1 MATVSEPWSARSWWP
16 CKDDPNDRAMT
27 TVTIRAPLGMVG
39 VSNGKLTLRS
49 GNTTQWFQVNPVP
62 TYLVSIAVGDYVELA
77 DQYDGPAGRI
87 DLRHWV
93 YPGEED
99 DVREDMSVL
108 PGMLDFCASLLGPYP
123 FAGQPFGIAEVPWD
137 EAMEHPTAVTWGDVL
152 VTGTHQF
159 DTVLMHELAHMWFGN
174 LVSPVDWTHIWLNE
188 GFATYFEALWA
199 EHVHGQTGLISF
211 MNSHSWGLGYGTDTL
226 IRNPSSSW
234 PPYYFRA
241 IAYHK
246 GAWVLHM
253 LRRELGDEDFFAA
266 LRHYIERA
274 DLRWGN
280 AESADFQAS
289 CEAVS
294 GRDLS
299 IFFDQWLTRTTYPVL
314 RVDWQNNWQ
323 EGANEVRVRVRQE
336 QDPEPDGSQ
345 PAYSFPLDVQMRGA
359 GLDTTVTLIVYR
371 LDQEFVVPLPA
382 TISNVDIDP
391 QRWLLHDDAADV
403 LNKSGRNV
411 AAAPVRLLPA
421 TPNPFNPRTVFMW
434 ETEVATSDEV
444 EIFDVMGRRLLHR
457 QWGERTAGRREFL
470 WTGTDDTGREAPSGI
485 YLYRVTTRGQAEAGP
500 FQRRL
505 HGKVTLAR

>member
-1 MATVSEPWSARSWWP
+1 
-16 CKDDPNDRAMT
+16 
-27 TVTIRAPLGMVG
+27 
-39 VSNGKLTLRS
+39 
-49 GNTTQWFQVNPVP
+49 
-62 TYLVSIAVGDYVELA
+62 
-77 DQYDGPAGRI
+77 
-87 DLRHWV
+87 
-93 YPGEED
+93 
-99 DVREDMSVL
+99 
-108 PGMLDFCASLLGPYP
+108 
-123 FAGQPFGIAEVPWD
+123 
-137 EAMEHPTAVTWGDVL
+137 
-152 VTGTHQF
+152 
-159 DTVLMHELAHMWFGN
+159 
-174 LVSPVDWTHIWLNE
+174 
-188 GFATYFEALWA
+188 
-199 EHVHGQTGLISF
+199 
-211 MNSHSWGLGYGTDTL
+211 
-226 IRNPSSSW
+226 
-234 PPYYFRA
+234 
-241 IAYHK
+241 
-246 GAWVLHM
+246 
-253 LRRELGDEDFFAA
+253 
-266 LRHYIERA
+266 
-274 DLRWGN
+274 
-280 AESADFQAS
+280 
-289 CEAVS
+289 
-294 GRDLS
+294 
-299 IFFDQWLTRTTYPVL
+299 FFDQWLTRTTYPVL

-345 PAYSFPLDVQMRGA
+345 PAYRFPLDVQMRGA